1 MELRGLCPAASDE
14 LLLLYFENRRRSG
27 GGPVLGWQRLGGG
40 GILTFR
46 DPTDAA
52 RVLAQAGHQLPG
64 AWLTVWPAPP
74 RAPARLMLQ
83 GLPPGSVPLPA
94 EQHIQALLAA
104 AGLQALPCRI
114 LASPRPDRA
123 LVQLSRPLS
132 AADVGLPVKQAQT
145 LWLDGAAVLLA
156 PVPQARAV
164 RVLEVG
170 GPVDQLLLELYL
182 ANERHSAG
190 GPLEDVRQL
199 PAAGYRH
206 QIPAVAG
213 G

>member
-1 MELRGLCPAASDE
+1 
-14 LLLLYFENRRRSG
+14 
-27 GGPVLGWQRLGGG
+27 
-40 GILTFR
+40 
-46 DPTDAA
+46 
-52 RVLAQAGHQLPG
+52 
-64 AWLTVWPAPP
+64 
-74 RAPARLMLQ
+74 MLQ

-145 LWLDGAAVLLA
+145 LWLDGAVVSLA

-164 RVLEVG
+164 RVLEAG
-170 GPVDQLLLELYL
+170 GPMDQLLLELYL
-182 ANERHSAG
+182 ANEQCSAG

-199 PAAGYRH
+199 PRQLGTVIRFQQSQVAERVLQRDHWLQGSQLDLVPTMTPWSPRTWGQGTAWPCWNLGPANPLYRRLRG
-206 QIPAVAG
+206 QPG
-213 G
+213 S